1 MLSRRRATALAFTA
15 LQLASVQA
23 PLVGRSAADD
33 DACVLCHSELPAP
46 LNAPVVAMQHD
57 IHAQKGLTCADC
69 HGGDAT
75 LMDMSSM
82 APEKGFRGRPKAAEI
97 PAFCGRCHAD
107 GAYMRRFD
115 PRLPTDQLQ
124 QYWTSV
130 HGQRLRQGDTKVATC
145 VSCHGAHGVLAPDQA
160 ESRVF
165 PANVPAT
172 CGGCHSNADYM
183 AEYGIPTDQESRYRR
198 SVHGDLLF
206 VQRDFSAPTCNDCHG
221 NHGAFPPGANS
232 IAEVCGVCHANNAAL
247 FVRSPHRRAFDERG
261 FPQCVTCHSNHDIQR
276 TNDEMLGGDPKAVC
290 APCHP
295 PGSAG
300 HQAAVDM
307 RDAIDHLKGVI
318 AHTETTLTRAKQM
331 GMEVSEEEYSL
342 RESVRPQL
350 IMVRTQTHLADPRAV
365 LEAVATGVTAAAASD
380 ASAQATLAEA
390 QARRRNLL
398 IPLAL
403 IAALMIL
410 LGAKLRQLEKRSGDE
425 HDLRTRSDRNS

>member
-1 MLSRRRATALAFTA
+1 MASTLL
-15 LQLASVQA
+15 LLASPLA
-23 PLVGRSAADD
+23 PLAGRCVADD
-33 DACVLCHSELPAP
+33 NTCVRCHAELPEP
-46 LNAPVVAMQHD
+46 LNAPVVAMQRD

-75 LMDMSSM
+75 VMDMASM
-82 APEKGFRGRPKAAEI
+82 DPEKGFRGRPKPAEI

-107 GAYMRRFD
+107 GAYMRRFN

-130 HGQRLRQGDTKVATC
+130 HGQRLQIGDEKVATC
-145 VSCHGAHGVLAPDQA
+145 ISCHGAHGVLAPDQA

-172 CGGCHSNADYM
+172 CGGCHSRPDYM
-183 AEYGIPTDQESRYRR
+183 AQYGIPTDQEARYRH
-198 SVHGDLLF
+198 SVHAELLF

-232 IAEVCGVCHANNAAL
+232 IAEVCGTCHANNAAL
-247 FVRSPHRRAFDERG
+247 FIRSPHRPAFDERG
-261 FPQCVTCHSNHDIQR
+261 LPQCVTCHSNHDILR
-276 TNDEMLGGDPKAVC
+276 TSDEMVGGDATAVC

-307 RDAIDHLKGVI
+307 HNGINRLKAVI
-318 AHTETTLTRAKQM
+318 AGTEATLTRAKQM
-331 GMEVSEEEYSL
+331 GMEVSEEEYAL

-350 IMVRTQTHLADPRAV
+350 IMVRTQTHLADPHAV
-365 LEAVATGVTAAAASD
+365 LEMVQTGITAAAASD
-380 ASAQATLAEA
+380 GSAEATLAEA

-398 IPLAL
+398 LPLVL

-410 LGAKLRQLEKRSGDE
+410 LGVKLRQLEKPD
-425 HDLRTRSDRNS
+425 SDKPPR

>member
-1 MLSRRRATALAFTA
+1 MCTRRAMALASTAL
-15 LQLASVQA
+15 LLVSVHA
-23 PLVGRSAADD
+23 PAACRSAAAADD
-33 DACVLCHSELPAP
+33 SCVLCHSALPEP
-46 LNAPVVAMQHD
+46 LNAPVEAMRHD
-57 IHAQKGLTCADC
+57 IHAQKGLSCVDC

-75 LMDMSSM
+75 AMDMTSM
-82 APEKGFRGRPKAAEI
+82 SPEKGFRRRPQHAQI

-130 HGQRLRQGDTKVATC
+130 HGQRLQLGDQKVATC

-172 CGGCHSNADYM
+172 CGGCHSNPGYM
-183 AEYGIPTDQESRYRR
+183 AEYGIPTDQEARYRR

-221 NHGAFPPGANS
+221 NHGAFPPGATS

-247 FVRSPHRRAFDERG
+247 FVKSPHRRAFDERRL
-261 FPQCVTCHSNHDIQR
+261 PECVTCHSNHDIQR
-276 TNDEMLGGDPKAVC
+276 TSDAMLGGGEDAVC
-290 APCHP
+290 APCHQS
-295 PGSAG
+295 GSAG
-300 HQAAVDM
+300 HEAAVKM
-307 RDAIDHLKGVI
+307 HDAIDQLKTVI
-318 AHTETTLTRAKQM
+318 ARTEATLASAKRM
-331 GMEVSEEEYSL
+331 GMEVSEEEYAL
-342 RESVRPQL
+342 HETIRPQL
-350 IMVRTQTHLADPRAV
+350 IMVRTQTHLMDTKAV
-365 LEAVATGVTAAAASD
+365 IDAVTTGVNAAAASD
-380 ASAQATLAEA
+380 AAAQATLAEA

-403 IAALMIL
+403 IAVLMIL
-410 LGAKLRQLEKRSGDE
+410 LGVKLRHLEGRAGRQDG
-425 HDLRTRSDRNS
+425 